1 MILLT
6 PDEIIRSE
14 FQYAVDGFAVDTVDV
29 DVVEVDVVEVEVGK
43 H

>member
-29 DVVEVDVVEVEVGK
+29 DVDVAEVGK